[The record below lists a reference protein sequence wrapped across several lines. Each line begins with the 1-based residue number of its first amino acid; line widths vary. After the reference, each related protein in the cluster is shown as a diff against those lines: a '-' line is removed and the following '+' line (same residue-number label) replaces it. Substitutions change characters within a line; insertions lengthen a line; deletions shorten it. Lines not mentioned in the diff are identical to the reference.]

1 MLTIRLQR
9 IGKKHEPHFRLVAAD
24 SRRHVSKN
32 SIKVLG
38 NFNPRTKELN
48 YDEKSILELLG
59 FGAQVSNRVARL
71 LEKKI
76 KHKTLKPINHPE
88 KKARKSV
95 KAKPDKTDQSSV
107 EEASDKPKSEVTDSK
122 TAETATASTEV
133 ATAI

>member
-9 IGKKHEPHFRLVAAD
+9 TGKKHEPHFRIVAAD

-38 NFNPRTKELN
+38 YFNPRTKQLK

-59 FGAQVSNRVARL
+59 FGAKVSNRVARL

-88 KKARKSV
+88 RKTKKVEAKEIKTEKSV
-95 KAKPDKTDQSSV
+95 AEETVAKEKETTSV
-107 EEASDKPKSEVTDSK
+107 ETKDNNLT
-122 TAETATASTEV
+122 ETTPRPV
-133 ATAI
+133 ATP